1 MADAKSDARAQT
13 GSPLYLRDEEL
24 RQGVDLIFFASRD
37 ISAQGEAVLHAAG
50 LGRAHARAL
59 YFIARNPGLSI
70 ADLLTILRVT
80 KQSLNRVVND
90 LLGNGYVERKTGM
103 RDRRTRQLR
112 LSEKGAALE
121 AAIWEARRP
130 RLVRAFREAG
140 PEAVQGFRRV
150 LTSLVEDRKTKSA
163 PP

>member
-1 MADAKSDARAQT
+1 MADAKFDARAQT
-13 GSPLYLRDEEL
+13 GWSLYLRNEEL

-37 ISAQGEAVLHAAG
+37 ISAQGEAVLSAAG

-59 YFIARNPGLSI
+59 YFIARNPGPSI

-80 KQSLNRVVND
+80 KQSLYRVIND
-90 LLGNGYVERKTGM
+90 VLERGYVGRKTVM
-103 RDRRTRQLR
+103 RDRRTRRLR
-112 LSEKGAALE
+112 LSEKGATLE

-163 PP
+163 LP